1 MKFITLDRKPTTETE
16 TEGFLT
22 LPGSGLLATIERPWI
37 EAPDNAPGGLPFK
50 SCVPVGKY
58 QLIPHTRPDGSE
70 VVALIGE
77 AQGVYYLDEDRPNA
91 IGRYLCLFHVANW
104 AHDVVGCIGPGLYHK
119 DSNQGRM
126 VSSSGKS
133 MRRLMNY
140 IDGDDA
146 TLEIRW
152 I

>member
-1 MKFITLDRKPTTETE
+1 MKFLTLDRKPTTDTE

-22 LPGSGLLATIERPWI
+22 LPGVGILATIEQPWRVD
-37 EAPDNAPGGLPFK
+37 PDGAQGGQPFK
-50 SCVPVGKY
+50 SCVPAGTY
-58 QLIPHTRPDGSE
+58 QLIPHTRPDGAE
-70 VVALIGE
+70 VVALVGE
-77 AQGVYYLDEDRPNA
+77 EQGVFYLDEHRGDA
-91 IGRYLCLFHVANW
+91 GGRYLILFHVANW

-146 TLEIRW
+146 TVEIRW
-152 I
+152 L